1 MGRSRSRGASLQT
14 QQLCPIP
21 GGALMKRHFP
31 GLYLESKNDNDLLEG
46 LFLARVEQASYRW
59 HREKPFFSL
68 QFSILEPKQ
77 YAGHILSGRLY
88 CTPKALWKLNW
99 FLRDFGYDHDLFNRD
114 EVDEKALLDL
124 TGVVKTSR
132 TTHNGRSFL
141 NLEAFAPAGN
151 WEELAASAIGNGGGQ
166 ENADNL

>member
-1 MGRSRSRGASLQT
+1 
-14 QQLCPIP
+14 
-21 GGALMKRHFP
+21 MKRHFP
-31 GLYLESKNDNDLLEG
+31 GLHLESKNGNDLLEG

-68 QFSILEPKQ
+68 QLSILEPKE
-77 YAGHILSGRLY
+77 YASHMLSGRLY

-99 FLRDFGYDHDLFNRD
+99 FLRDFGYDNDLFIRD

-132 TTHNGRSFL
+132 TTLNGRSFL
-141 NLEAFAPAGN
+141 NLEAFAPAGE
-151 WEELAASAIGNGGGQ
+151 WEELAASAIGNGAGQ
-166 ENADNL
+166 ENGNDL

>member
-1 MGRSRSRGASLQT
+1 
-14 QQLCPIP
+14 
-21 GGALMKRHFP
+21 MKRHFP
-31 GLYLESKNDNDLLEG
+31 GLHLESKNGNDLIEG
-46 LFLARVEQASYRW
+46 LFLARVEQAFYCW

-68 QFSILEPKQ
+68 QFSVLEPKE
-77 YAGHILSGRLY
+77 YASQVLSGRLY

-99 FLRDFGYDHDLFNRD
+99 FLRDFGYDHDLFTRD

-132 TTHNGRSFL
+132 IVLNGRSFL

-151 WEELAASAIGNGGGQ
+151 WEELAATATGGGGSQ
-166 ENADNL
+166 ENGDDL